1 MDKKNRILAI
11 LYRLFFSNGI
21 TASGLAQEFQVSEK
35 SIMRDI
41 SIIRSFLADN
51 RNLVGIMEL
60 EYDRKRQVY
69 RLSRSD
75 GLQEREL
82 LIILKILLGSRV
94 FTKEELKGLI
104 GKLTVYSS
112 FTEQRAFQNFW
123 KNEMEYYC
131 QASVK
136 GSAHLYELVWKLE
149 TWIKEGRS
157 IEVTYKK
164 LNGKLVERWL
174 YPIAVAFSGFYF
186 YLLACRGDMENSA
199 VIYYRIDRIEQIRGR
214 KERVPIEIEEKRRLE
229 RVRLYNQ
236 KMFMGEYMKIR
247 FVYTG
252 PSVEAILDKFPTA
265 DIVSQDEQ
273 RTEITAMVEY
283 SRGTIMEL
291 LSQGKWI
298 KVLGPEKL
306 LNDMM
311 AEVSSIKQMYE
322 GECS

>member
-11 LYRLFFSNGI
+11 LYRLFWGKGI
-21 TASGLAQEFQVSEK
+21 TASVLAEEYQVSEK
-35 SIMRDI
+35 SILRDI

-51 RNLVGIMEL
+51 RNLVGNLEL
-60 EYDRKRQVY
+60 EYDRKRNVY
-69 RLSRSD
+69 RLNRSD

-82 LIILKILLGSRV
+82 LTILKILLGSRV

-104 GKLTVYSS
+104 GKLTAYSNP
-112 FTEQRAFQNFW
+112 EDQKMFQNFW
-123 KNEMEYYC
+123 KNEMEYYS
-131 QASVK
+131 QASAK
-136 GSAHLYELVWKLE
+136 GSTHLYELIWQLE

-157 IEVTYKK
+157 IEATYKK

-199 VIYYRIDRIEQIRGR
+199 VIYYRIDRIEQIRIK
-214 KERVPIEIEEKRRLE
+214 KEKVPIEIEEKRHLE
-229 RVRLYNQ
+229 RARLYNQ

-252 PSVEAILDKFPTA
+252 PSVEAILDRFPTA

-283 SRGTIMEL
+283 SRGTMMEL

-306 LNDMM
+306 LDDMR
-311 AEVSSIKQMYE
+311 AEVGSMKQMYE
-322 GECS
+322 E

>member
-21 TASGLAQEFQVSEK
+21 TVSGLAQEFQVSEK

-51 RNLVGIMEL
+51 RNLVGSMEL
-60 EYDRKRQVY
+60 GYDRRGQVY

-75 GLQEREL
+75 GLQEKEL
-82 LIILKILLGSRV
+82 LIILKIILGSRV

-112 FTEQRAFQNFW
+112 FTEQRVFQNFW

-131 QASVK
+131 QANSK
-136 GSAHLYELVWKLE
+136 ENGHLYELVWRLE
-149 TWIKEGRS
+149 TWIKEGKS

-174 YPIAVAFSGFYF
+174 HPIAVVFSGFYF

-214 KERVPIEIEEKRRLE
+214 KEKVPIEIEERRRLE

-273 RTEITAMVEY
+273 RTEIAAMVEY

-311 AEVSSIKQMYE
+311 AEVSSMKQMYE

>member
-11 LYRLFFSNGI
+11 MYRLFFSSGI
-21 TASGLAQEFQVSEK
+21 TTPELAEEYHVSEK
-35 SIMRDI
+35 SILRDI
-41 SIIRSFLADN
+41 SIIRSFFADN
-51 RNLVGIMEL
+51 RNLVGNMEL
-60 EYDRKRQVY
+60 EYDRKRHVY
-69 RLSRSD
+69 RLSRND
-75 GLQEREL
+75 GLQENEL

-94 FTKEELKGLI
+94 FTKEELRELI

-112 FTEQRAFQNFW
+112 SMEQRVFQNFW

-131 QASVK
+131 QASAK
-136 GSAHLYELVWKLE
+136 GNSHLYELVWELE
-149 TWIKEGRS
+149 TWIKQGRS

-164 LNGKLVERWL
+164 LNGKLVGRWL

-199 VIYYRIDRIEQIRGR
+199 VIYYRIDRIEQIRIR
-214 KERVPIEIEEKRRLE
+214 KEKVPIEIEEKRHLE
-229 RVRLYNQ
+229 RARLYNQ
-236 KMFMGEYMKIR
+236 KMFMGKYMKIR
-247 FVYTG
+247 FAYTG

-291 LSQGKWI
+291 LSQGSWV

-306 LNDMM
+306 LNDMR
-311 AEVSSIKQMYE
+311 AEVSSMKQMYE
-322 GECS
+322 G